1 MSVTRSHSRTRA
13 VAIAS
18 LAALALAACGG
29 DDSPSSEGTT
39 ASTAAPTSAP
49 EGGADTTAAPA
60 DMEEGDVVFR
70 TVNLLD
76 EPVDLYVRTTGL
88 VQAALV
94 QAGLMP
100 GEVSDPIA
108 PPPDGALAVLEAGAT
123 DPECVATCPH
133 IIATLSASADYGPTH
148 TVLLQQADGQRSAVD
163 LWEDP
168 TSLGQGNSNAMPAA
182 DPSTAL
188 VVVSAGAVVNAD
200 FGMRVA
206 YDGVAGCQDSNL
218 QGILVGGTSTPAY
231 AVGADTEILFHDN
244 TDQDCADTPVG
255 GPFAVGGA
263 AGSRSHLILWG
274 EPGALEGMVLPFLGT
289 AGDDGGS
296 ATGEPPTGTATRDDV
311 VAFIT
316 AELAREFGFTE
327 EQSACVAEYFVDGVG
342 LDTLIVNG
350 EIVDLDTL
358 SDDVVDAATDALLA
372 AIDPCGIDP
381 SVLGA

>member
-1 MSVTRSHSRTRA
+1 MSVTRTVPRRGAAAA
-13 VAIAS
+13 VA

-39 ASTAAPTSAP
+39 ASTASPTTAAGS
-49 EGGADTTAAPA
+49 DTTAAAPS
-60 DMEEGDVVFR
+60 DLPEGDVVFR
-70 TVNLLD
+70 AVNLLD

-88 VQAALV
+88 VQAELV
-94 QAGLMP
+94 QAGLAP
-100 GEVSDPIA
+100 GEVSDTIA
-108 PPPDGALAVLEAGAT
+108 PPPDGALAVLEAGAS

-133 IIATLSASADYGPTH
+133 IIATLSAGADYGPTH

-168 TSLGQGNSNAMPAA
+168 TPLGEGNSNAMPAA
-182 DPSTAL
+182 DPTTAL
-188 VVVSAGAVVNAD
+188 VVVSAGAVTNDD
-200 FGMRVA
+200 FGMRVS
-206 YDGVAGCQDSNL
+206 YDGVTGCQDSNL

>member
-148 TVLLQQADGQRSAVD
+148 TVLLQQADGQRSAAD

-218 QGILVGGTSTPAY
+218 PGILVGGTSTPAY
-231 AVGADTEILFHDN
+231 AVGTDTEIVFHEN
-244 TDQDCADTPVG
+244 LDQDCTDGPIG
-255 GPFAVGGA
+255 GPFDVGGEP
-263 AGSRSHLILWG
+263 GSRSHLILWG
-274 EPGALEGMVLPFLGT
+274 EPGALEGLVLPFLGS
-289 AGDDGGS
+289 DGSSDGS
-296 ATGEPPTGTATRDDV
+296 ATDEPPMGPATRDDV
-311 VAFIT
+311 LAYIT
-316 AELAREFGFTE
+316 SELVTELGFTE
-327 EQSACVAEYFVDGVG
+327 EQASCTAEYFVDAVG
-342 LDTLIVNG
+342 IDTLVVDG
-350 EIVDLDTL
+350 EIVDLDSL
-358 SDDVVDAATDALLA
+358 SDDVVTVATDAMIA
-372 AIDPCGIDP
+372 AVEPCGLDP
-381 SVLGA
+381 SLFGA